1 MNWSLM
7 LNALLLI
14 GVVVAIVRTV
24 QTRRQQEEKKAAPN
38 VTVNPAQS
46 NFYDDIIA
54 VRKVADNIAI
64 APKPS
69 ISIPLRQRQQA
80 TLNRSARPEVP
91 QPLAP
96 KLQAVP
102 DSTNEQEIPASVQTF
117 TPVEP
122 AESMMMFLLAKS
134 NRQLAGYELLQAVLS
149 AGFRFGEGDLFHR
162 HQYPNCQG
170 PVMCSLAAATPTGTF
185 DLQNIGGF
193 VVHGLCLFMQISGSP
208 DIDAERFDILLDTA
222 RTLSD
227 SLDTYLLDNM
237 REPLSEKSIARYHQ
251 RLMLNEEPVNL
262 AYGDISLA

>member
-38 VTVNPAQS
+38 LTMNPAQS

-69 ISIPLRQRQQA
+69 ISTSSLQRQQA
-80 TLNRSARPEVP
+80 TINRSTRSEA
-91 QPLAP
+91 QPLVP
-96 KLQAVP
+96 KLHAVP
-102 DSTNEQEIPASVQTF
+102 VSTNEQEISASVQTL

-122 AESMMMFLLAKS
+122 TESMMMFLLAKS

-162 HQYPNCQG
+162 HQHPNCQG

-208 DIDAERFDILLDTA
+208 DIDAERFDIMLDTA

-227 SLDTYLLDNM
+227 SLDTYLLDHM

-251 RLMLNEEPVNL
+251 RLMLNEEPVSL
-262 AYGDISLA
+262 EYGDISLA